1 MVAEYLKTADAILRA
16 LTVTLDGVSFYMAH
30 HKKAVPA
37 DLPGIGAV
45 VLGRSHMYFREKKGG
60 RWDLV
65 DDVQTEHVGCEYGEY
80 PKG

>member
-1 MVAEYLKTADAILRA
+1 MAEYLKTADAILRA

-30 HKKAVPA
+30 YKKRSF
-37 DLPGIGAV
+37 PGIGAV
-45 VLGRSHMYFREKKGG
+45 VFGRSHMYFREKKGG

-65 DDVQTEHVGCEYGEY
+65 DDVHAEHVGCAYGEY